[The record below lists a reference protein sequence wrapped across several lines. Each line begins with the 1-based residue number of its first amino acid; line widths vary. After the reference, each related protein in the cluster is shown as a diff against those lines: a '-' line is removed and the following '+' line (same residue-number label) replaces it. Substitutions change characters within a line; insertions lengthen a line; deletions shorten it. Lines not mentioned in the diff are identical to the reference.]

1 MENIRSH
8 VKTEVRFSEGFNCL
22 VGGLGQGKSSV
33 LYAFDF
39 ALFGDPLGRSY
50 EYLLREDAEEG
61 KVSANFVH
69 NRKTYKIQ
77 RALKRRDNGIGQDID
92 QLKLFQEEKLIAS
105 NKNEAVTEELKV
117 ITGLDKTIFREL
129 VWVRQEH
136 LKELIDT
143 TPRQRQKKIDDLFG
157 LSDYEDAWSALQ
169 LFQHTYE
176 VEKNI
181 LGRDVDVIRIKKL
194 EDNYCKAVED
204 FSLTVSELEDAKTK
218 LDNADSLL
226 ADATAHLESLELL
239 RKTTETLQRKE
250 VQLQTNLNNIQLRF
264 FELNEQNMT
273 NNGRLEEQELQ
284 IQRLEKQQRL
294 QLESIEKEGLNNTKP
309 VKELRVYLF
318 ELEEQLRTL
327 SGKQEATK
335 REMQASINKI
345 SSIITESKCPQCLQ
359 ELTGEYK
366 ENLKENLQKE
376 RIESEKL
383 LADLQRK
390 FENLKCHHRNV
401 SVAVLNLQQLVPK
414 IEDLKK
420 QIVEKEELATIF
432 SSRLEEAKQEEKQ
445 LQKKLSETKKEI
457 TKFDLSQLDS
467 ARKLHKNAFAN
478 HLNARNEVITLER
491 RKSDL
496 ALKVDDLK
504 ERLDVVQKKFERKE
518 NVSRLLEVIDR
529 IRVAYRS
536 IQPKLRS
543 EFIIYLQRAVQKIL
557 DTLTGDVNPLLNI
570 KIDKDY
576 SPFISSAE
584 GYQRDVANLSGGE
597 RTLLAFA
604 YRIGLGQLIMQSRTG
619 HSLYML
625 LLDEPTESL
634 GREDG
639 SVERLSEAISRLRA
653 IEQIIAVTHNES
665 FAEKADHVIRIQ
677 KEEGASQVYTVK

>member
-169 LFQHTYE
+169 LFQRTYE